1 MTSAVRPVSA
11 YRLPIRV
18 RFHECDPLGHVNNAV
33 YLNWLEQ
40 AAIDHAALAGWSQ
53 ETLEREVGGVFVA
66 RRHEIDYLRPAYEGD
81 HLEVV
86 TWPDSMQMATA
97 LRRYVVRRVAEPA
110 GEPELIAR
118 PDLAA
123 LSTGEALV
131 RAVTRWALVSLDPV
145 RPLRIPK
152 RVIDAFIEPVNNSEG
167 EQA

>member
-1 MTSAVRPVSA
+1 MSRLVRPVTA
-11 YRLPIRV
+11 YRLPVRV

-40 AAIDHAALAGWSQ
+40 AAIDHAALVGWSQ
-53 ETLEREVGGVFVA
+53 ENLEREVGGVFVA

-97 LRRYVVRRVAEPA
+97 LRRYVIRRAIAPN
-110 GEPELIAR
+110 GTPELIEG
-118 PDLAA
+118 PDVAA
-123 LSTGEALV
+123 LESGEVLV
-131 RAVTRWALVSLDPV
+131 RAVTRWALIRREAA

-152 RVIDAFIEPVNNSEG
+152 RVIDDFLETGDDEDQQP
-167 EQA
+167 